1 MDHPRRG
8 LAALAGYQRRL
19 EYLAERFAGNA
30 QNGPRPASVEVEI
43 STDEGESSQD
53 LEAEIPEATRALLQH
68 AVELSRTNVSE
79 IMIPSSAIVSLPA
92 TVTARA
98 AVDTLRRTGRSR
110 IPIFGANR
118 DDIIGILL
126 GKDLWDLM
134 VDNED
139 PDSVIPARIVRPAF
153 FVPETCNAFQLLND
167 LRGNRTQMAIV
178 LDEYGGVAGLV
189 TLEDLLEQLVG
200 AIDDEHDI
208 PTPADPI
215 KSLGNSRFEA
225 DATLPLELLNDRF
238 DLHLPTDEDFQ
249 TIGGLA
255 FHALG
260 RLPEPGAT
268 FRYDGVEFTVLDV
281 HDHAIGRIMIDL
293 QPVSSSTNGVG

>member
-1 MDHPRRG
+1 
-8 LAALAGYQRRL
+8 
-19 EYLAERFAGNA
+19 
-30 QNGPRPASVEVEI
+30 
-43 STDEGESSQD
+43 
-53 LEAEIPEATRALLQH
+53 
-68 AVELSRTNVSE
+68 
-79 IMIPSSAIVSLPA
+79 
-92 TVTARA
+92 
-98 AVDTLRRTGRSR
+98 
-110 IPIFGANR
+110 
-118 DDIIGILL
+118 
-126 GKDLWDLM
+126 M

-139 PDSVIPARIVRPAF
+139 PDSVIPARVVRPAF

-178 LDEYGGVAGLV
+178 LDEYGAVAGLV

-225 DATLPLELLNDRF
+225 DATLPMELLNHRL

-249 TIGGLA
+249 TIGGLV

-268 FRYDGVEFTVLDV
+268 FRYDGVEFTILDV